1 MAAPKIT
8 PPLRLMLDI
17 PALEAETRSL
27 SAAVLGALIRMKA
40 HVWRSGSLLDDD
52 EVLARIAGMDSKDW
66 RKARKSL
73 EPLFVVR
80 HGEWQREDWN
90 DELEAAYE
98 AINKA
103 SRAGRAAVTARW
115 SRQKQQSESY
125 ESNTDR
131 MRSVSDANTPSI
143 LNNKAPLD
151 QQPQPKPNP
160 KTPRPGA
167 NDFQPDFEADVE
179 IAERALGIGG
189 GV

>member
-1 MAAPKIT
+1 MAAKIT

-27 SAAVLGALIRMKA
+27 SAAVLGALIRMKS
-40 HVWRSGSLLDDD
+40 HVWRYGPLLDDD
-52 EVLARIAGMDSKDW
+52 EGLARIAGMDSKDW

-80 HGEWQREDWN
+80 HGEWQRDDWN

-115 SRQKQQSESY
+115 SRQKQRSESY
-125 ESNTDR
+125 DSHTGR
-131 MRSVSDANTPSI
+131 MRSVSDANTQSI

-151 QQPQPKPNP
+151 QQPQPETKGPE
-160 KTPRPGA
+160 PRA
-167 NDFQPDFEADVE
+167 NDVRPEFLGDVE
-179 IAERALGIGG
+179 LAEHALGIGG
-189 GV
+189 AA